1 MDNLLNSIED
11 IKNLIKI
18 DGKIKFKIK
27 VSANAKNNSIDFL
40 DDFIKVRIKE
50 RAIEG
55 RANKAIVEFLSEILK
70 CPKTKISIVNGE
82 KSSIKTIQI
91 VS

>member
-1 MDNLLNSIED
+1 MNSIFQNIEQ
-11 IKNLIKI
+11 IKAYIES

-27 VSANAKNNSIDFL
+27 VSANAKNNSIEFC

-55 RANKAIVEFLSEILK
+55 RANKAIIEFFSEIFK
-70 CPKTKISIVNGE
+70 YPKSKISILNGD

-91 VS
+91 IS

>member
-1 MDNLLNSIED
+1 MAQLLSSIEQ
-11 IKNLIKI
+11 IKNLIEI

-27 VSANAKNNSIDFL
+27 VSANAKNNSIDFCE
-40 DDFIKVRIKE
+40 DFIKIRIKE

-55 RANKAIVEFLSEILK
+55 RANKAIIDFLAVYLK
-70 CPKTKISIVNGE
+70 HPKTKISILNGD

-91 VS
+91 VK